1 MEVYGSFIHNCQNLE
16 ATEMS
21 TVGEWTSCGTF
32 KRYYSELKR
41 NELSNHEKTQRAY
54 GNSLYFLLNIV
65 VRAFLVAQWQRI
77 HLPMPDHLFNLWSG
91 KTPHATE
98 QLSQGAQQLSLC
110 CRTQGLQLLKATP
123 QSPYSTIGEGTAISP
138 YTATKSSPPL
148 TTTRENPCSN
158 EDPAQPKIKKI
169 IK

>member
-21 TVGEWTSCGTF
+21 TVGEWISCGTF
-32 KRYYSELKR
+32 KRYYSELER

-65 VRAFLVAQWQRI
+65 VRAFQVAQWQRI

-110 CRTQGLQLLKATP
+110 SRTQGLQLLKATP
-123 QSPYSTIGEGTAISP
+123 PEPVLHNKRRHRNKSIHCNQEQSSSHHNQRKSMQQRRPSTA
-138 YTATKSSPPL
+138 KN
-148 TTTRENPCSN
+148 R
-158 EDPAQPKIKKI
+158 KIK
-169 IK
+169 